1 MMLIQKS
8 QYCQMAWSVE
18 GTIVLRAHIRL
29 AKYFSS
35 FARYGN
41 MAIDGYVAIDG
52 YMAIDGFH
60 RRIRR
65 QIDE

>member
-1 MMLIQKS
+1 M
-8 QYCQMAWSVE
+8 
-18 GTIVLRAHIRL
+18 RAHIRL

-41 MAIDGYVAIDG
+41 MAIDGY
-52 YMAIDGFH
+52 MAIDGFH